1 MRIAEDG
8 GNGSKSLNP
17 PLLQL
22 AESSAQQ
29 RLTMYA
35 PKNGSKLTPP
45 MRIAEDGGNVGA
57 GVGAGVGGGGHSPLL
72 QTAVSDA
79 PPGQSLPPCL
89 FFRVFERVFVITPS
103 PHVFEHTPSFHGP
116 HLHGTAA
123 GGEKCFLS
131 NADAI
136 VMASNSSRET
146 SDSSV
151 SGSSI
156 SNFFS
161 LERSTLPCPSI
172 STSSW
177 PRCTFRVSR
186 CSSPLLRVPWPLSS
200 ITICCFGDF
209 RANL

>member
-22 AESSAQQ
+22 TECSAQQ

-72 QTAVSDA
+72 HCATSLWL
-79 PPGQSLPPCL
+79 PGQSAPPC
-89 FFRVFERVFVITPS
+89 FFLRVFERVFVMMPS
-103 PHVFEHTPSFHGP
+103 PHVFEHSPSFQGP
-116 HLHGTAA
+116 HLQGTAA

-136 VMASNSSRET
+136 VMASNSSRAT
-146 SDSSV
+146 SPDSS
-151 SGSSI
+151 SS
-156 SNFFS
+156 
-161 LERSTLPCPSI
+161 CA
-172 STSSW
+172 SSK
-177 PRCTFRVSR
+177 
-186 CSSPLLRVPWPLSS
+186 
-200 ITICCFGDF
+200 
-209 RANL
+209 